1 MSIKCSLAVTAAA
14 LFTPLAAQGATVSN
28 LSTLPGGVNIDI
40 TGDEAT
46 VSGSGAGTQARYRN
60 GGGDIR
66 GAVQTF
72 TWNTSAAL
80 DGFGLLFDD
89 AQGSFDP
96 FNQSQQYNVQVDL
109 LDEDNRDEIE
119 TTIALID
126 ITIEPGDVSPSS
138 AGSPSYFFVDFDT
151 DLALVNGRDYAFHL
165 FPDATQTP
173 PGDVN
178 QRLYFAETAAGSY
191 DTGFGRQ
198 TAGTLFV
205 AGQEYPQPG
214 GGFEGTDLAFFTV
227 AVPEP
232 SSLALVGLGG
242 LAILR
247 RNRTFA

>member
-1 MSIKCSLAVTAAA
+1 MPHLMKSTLAAGLAAA
-14 LFTPLAAQGATVSN
+14 SLTAQGAVVSN
-28 LSTLPGGVNIDI
+28 LTTLPTGVNIDI

-46 VSGSGAGTQARYRN
+46 VSGSGGGTQARWRN

-72 TWNTSAAL
+72 TWNTSNAL

-89 AQGSFDP
+89 AQNSVDP
-96 FNQSQQYNVQVDL
+96 FTQPQQYNVQIDL
-109 LDEDNRDEIE
+109 LDANNRDEIE
-119 TTIALID
+119 LTLATID
-126 ITIEPGDVSPSS
+126 ITIEAADVSPSS
-138 AGSPSYFFVDFDT
+138 SGSPSYFYVDFDT
-151 DLALVNGRDYAFHL
+151 DLALINGRDYAFHL

-178 QRLYFAETAAGSY
+178 QRLYFAETSAGSY

-198 TAGTLFV
+198 TNGSLFV
-205 AGQEYPQPG
+205 AGEEYPQPG

-232 SSLALVGLGG
+232 ASMVLLGLGG
-242 LAILR
+242 VALLGR
-247 RNRTFA
+247 RRTQG

>member
-1 MSIKCSLAVTAAA
+1 MSIKYSLAVTAAA
-14 LFTPLAAQGATVSN
+14 LLTPLAAEGATVSN

-60 GGGDIR
+60 NGGDIR

-89 AQGSFDP
+89 AQNSVDP
-96 FNQSQQYNVQVDL
+96 FTQPQQYNVQVDL
-109 LDEDNRDEIE
+109 LDESNRDEIE
-119 TTIALID
+119 ATIALID

-138 AGSPSYFFVDFDT
+138 TSDPSYFFVDFDT
-151 DLALVNGRDYAFHL
+151 DLALINGRDYAFHL
-165 FPDATQTP
+165 FPDASQANN
-173 PGDVN
+173 VN

-191 DTGFGRQ
+191 NTGFGRQ
-198 TAGTLFV
+198 TDGTPFAV
-205 AGQEYPQPG
+205 GQEYPQPG

-232 SSLALVGLGG
+232 SSLVLVGLGG

-247 RNRTFA
+247 RRRQHA

>member
-1 MSIKCSLAVTAAA
+1 MSMKYTLAVTAAT
-14 LFTPLAAQGATVSN
+14 LMTPLATQGAVVSN
-28 LSTLPGGVNIDI
+28 LDTLPAGVNIDI
-40 TGDEAT
+40 TDDEAT

-60 GGGDIR
+60 NGGDIR

-96 FNQSQQYNVQVDL
+96 FTQSQQYNVQIDL

-119 TTIALID
+119 ATLATID
-126 ITIEPGDVSPSS
+126 ITIEPEDVSPSS
-138 AGSPSYFFVDFDT
+138 VGDPSYFFVDFDT
-151 DLALVNGRDYAFHL
+151 DLALIDGRDYAFHL
-165 FPDATQTP
+165 FPDATQANN
-173 PGDVN
+173 VN

-198 TAGTLFV
+198 TDGTPFV
-205 AGQEYPQPG
+205 VGQEYPQPG

-232 SSLALVGLGG
+232 SSLALIGLGG
-242 LAILR
+242 VALLAR
-247 RNRTFA
+247 RRKQA